1 MISTTKEA
9 IKHAIVFHVG
19 TSKTV
24 KLYELCNRLKGVKTA
39 AVICED
45 IQSYIN
51 NPLLL
56 PE

>member
-24 KLYELCNRLKGVKTA
+24 NLYKLCNRLKGLKTA
-39 AVICED
+39 AVIGED
-45 IQSYIN
+45 IHLYIEY
-51 NPLLL
+51 PLLL